1 MDGKVLGFGSMLA
14 FVVFAMWSGWLSAAV
29 ESAKISCQMRQ
40 QSDYIGR
47 RCPLKLSAEPFSKCV
62 SVHVWM
68 GNDDLKSRP
77 KIKVLST
84 EGTVWL
90 TVKKSGKASKSIV
103 VTQRNITVNCPRHNS
118 SKMWELIYD
127 CVGAEAQS
135 IVSVSF
141 STNSANCTSSY
152 SVPDPAPKFS
162 LSLDQQ
168 SKSINVTLQPA
179 ERVPVY
185 TRLCYRKNPKD
196 CLMGQLP
203 STRIT
208 IDPSQSWSAVLDV
221 PYLLPCLCVQ
231 VYYTGGDTLRATEC
245 PLKNKSLGVNVRDV
259 WNASSVTL
267 YESSVT
273 WSSPCHAS
281 YLRPSASLCWR
292 QNEHLCTPVS
302 NSTLQEVDDTQYLRY
317 NISAVDKHL
326 QMCVQFSLE
335 GSRNIHCLFKSDM
348 SSWEAHI
355 GPGRQSL
362 LVYLTSSVPA
372 KFSAQLCI
380 LSETGCTSKGLAH
393 SVRMEGDAVETQ
405 INVPGLFPA
414 EKLCV
419 QVWQSDPPR
428 LGKRIMCLDCTHRR
442 YGMLAVAV
450 LVFVVIVALLVIL
463 IHRLAKNGAAGWLS
477 IQRPV
482 LLVCSSEASAHLSAV
497 FSLASILQGE
507 LCAPVRM
514 ALWDQSSQKQARAG
528 TGVADLGPLPWLYGQ
543 WEEVHKAQGKVLII
557 WSPDANKSYEKWR
570 VERAKS
576 DGNKRRKEDGRTE
589 MRHEKTGV
597 DREHDW
603 KVKERR
609 LKKCRKDKAAV
620 KEEFVKLFNN
630 NEQDFQKDPSSV
642 TGPVFIAALARL
654 LGALQEC
661 KDHGAA
667 FVYFQGLGH
676 SRDIPKDFRG
686 VPRYGLPQDFRAL
699 ILGLGGMGTKSD
711 QFRWHCSAR
720 LLSKLLSLWLAQR
733 LAHRLRALLTQTET
747 REKKTQGLRLKS
759 SQEMMSGHSGLKL
772 PPSVT
777 MTRPGTLHE
786 QEPLHRSP
794 WKGEAF
800 EAQVSLI

>member
-1 MDGKVLGFGSMLA
+1 MVLS
-14 FVVFAMWSGWLSAAV
+14 VWP
-29 ESAKISCQMRQ
+29 
-40 QSDYIGR
+40 DYIGR

-68 GNDDLKSRP
+68 GNDGMESRQ
-77 KIKVLST
+77 KLLCLCFYLECI
-84 EGTVWL
+84 
-90 TVKKSGKASKSIV
+90 
-103 VTQRNITVNCPRHNS
+103 
-118 SKMWELIYD
+118 
-127 CVGAEAQS
+127 

-231 VYYTGGDTLRATEC
+231 VNL
-245 PLKNKSLGVNVRDV
+245 LNVRDV

-393 SVRMEGDAVETQ
+393 SVRMVS
-405 INVPGLFPA
+405 V
-414 EKLCV
+414 CV
-419 QVWQSDPPR
+419 CV
-428 LGKRIMCLDCTHRR
+428 CTHRR